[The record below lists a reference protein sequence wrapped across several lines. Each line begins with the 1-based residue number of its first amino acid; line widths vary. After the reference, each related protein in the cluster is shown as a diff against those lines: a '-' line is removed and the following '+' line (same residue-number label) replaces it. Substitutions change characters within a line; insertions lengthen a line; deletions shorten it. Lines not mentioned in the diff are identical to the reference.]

1 MGTTTNNGWPY
12 PESTDYVA
20 DGATAIENLADA
32 IDADIKYATFTTSV
46 DQGGGAASSTLY
58 FQYQQVDEWVFCQ
71 ARIQMTGSGVGN
83 NPIRVDVPV
92 GIDQTVSALGTGR
105 ILDAGT
111 RYDTVQVFAYDINT
125 VEFVLTEKNT
135 TQPYG
140 QDPNMALAAGDE
152 IWFQIAYR
160 RDV

>member
-46 DQGGGAASSTLY
+46 AQGGGVASTTSY
-58 FQYQQVDEWVFCQ
+58 FFYQQVDEWVFCQ
-71 ARIQMTGSGVGN
+71 ARIVMTGSGVGN
-83 NPIRVDVPV
+83 NAITVNVPI
-92 GIDQTVSALGTGR
+92 GIEQTVSALGTGR

-111 RYDTVQVFAYDINT
+111 RYDTVQVFGSSVNSVY
-125 VEFVLTEKNT
+125 FVLTEKTT

-140 QDPNMALAAGDE
+140 QDPNMALNAGDE
-152 IWFQIAYR
+152 IWMNISYR